1 MNNYNIA
8 FKINPSYNFLLGKVI
23 YAKSCICEWESFD
36 KNLNNTLTTNK
47 TNYFSKIILSSN
59 PGSHLYDTFVENET
73 YFEKEPL
80 DELTDLDIKFINDE
94 GKLFD
99 LEHSEHSF
107 ILEITEIV
115 NDYDNSNY
123 LLN

>member
-1 MNNYNIA
+1 MEEIYFKKIYKNITG
-8 FKINPSYNFLLGKVI
+8 INGPKHLYLSI
-23 YAKSCICEWESFD
+23 
-36 KNLNNTLTTNK
+36 KNLDNTLTNK

-73 YFEKEPL
+73 FFEKQPL
-80 DELTDLDIKFINDE
+80 SELNELDIKFVNDE

-99 LEHSEHSF
+99 FEHSEHSF
-107 ILEITEIV
+107 VLEITELI